1 MQINKVI
8 DLLCSQAQLKK
19 ESTEPEEFSAQVI
32 ERIGTGLVK
41 SILST
46 GREKKNWQLFAELSF
61 LLQSLLLQRGQHLIF
76 NKLVERMLSVC
87 ASLPSSSTVKELL
100 NLLWGYKCL
109 NKASALI
116 ELKKNATATQE
127 ANMAVKIL
135 RNGVVTREATPGL
148 LISARSFQLAKNE
161 VQAMVCLE

>member
-1 MQINKVI
+1 
-8 DLLCSQAQLKK
+8 
-19 ESTEPEEFSAQVI
+19 
-32 ERIGTGLVK
+32 
-41 SILST
+41 
-46 GREKKNWQLFAELSF
+46 
-61 LLQSLLLQRGQHLIF
+61 
-76 NKLVERMLSVC
+76 MLNIC
-87 ASLPSSSTVKELL
+87 ASLPSRATVKELL

-116 ELKKNATATQE
+116 ELKKNASATQE

-135 RNGVVTREATPGL
+135 RNGVITREATPGL